1 MDQRSSTNPLF
12 GPNRLKL
19 GTFCTNTALS
29 LTTVP
34 DLWSPTWPN
43 IIAAARLADD
53 AGLEAIVPIARWK
66 GYVDADPAH
75 VTHKVQEAFTFAAAV
90 AQATS
95 HASIFATSHAPMMH
109 PLVVAK
115 QAATIDHISGGRFAL
130 NVVGGWN
137 RREFEMFGID
147 LVEHSQRYAFLR
159 EWLGIVRSLW
169 TEDGEMDIASRHF
182 TMKKAVLQPKPIQRP
197 GPPIM
202 NAGLSSAGMA
212 FAAENSDIA
221 FVSLNGDNPDLWRSQ
236 VAEYK
241 ALAREKRGVDLRV
254 WTNVHIIQ
262 HESVE
267 AALAERTRFADTFR
281 DHQAVEGFL
290 TTIMAESGVP
300 SDPAVAEMLRSR
312 LATGTGY
319 PLVGDAATIAAQ
331 LKSISD
337 SGIDG
342 ALLGFVNFLDGL
354 PLFLEHV
361 VPKLEASGLRA
372 PHHRGSRA

>member
-1 MDQRSSTNPLF
+1 MGQGNGTNPLF

-34 DLWSPTWPN
+34 EVWSPTWPN
-43 IIAAARLADD
+43 IVAAARLADA

-66 GYVDADPAH
+66 GYVDGEPGHA
-75 VTHKVQEAFTFAAAV
+75 THCVQEAFTFAAAV

-95 HASIFATSHAPMMH
+95 HAAIFATSHAPMLH

-147 LVEHSQRYAFLR
+147 LIEHTQRYAYLR
-159 EWLGIVRSLW
+159 EWLEIVRTLW
-169 TEDGEMDIASRHF
+169 TSQDEVDIATRHF
-182 TMKKAVLQPKPIQRP
+182 TMKKALCQPKPVQRP

-221 FVSLNGDNPDLWRSQ
+221 FVSLNGAEPDLWRAQ
-236 VAEYK
+236 VSEYK
-241 ALAREKRGVDLRV
+241 ALAREKRGVDLQV
-254 WTNVHIIQ
+254 WTNVHIVQ

-281 DHQAVEGFL
+281 DHRAVEGFL

-312 LATGTGY
+312 LATGAGY
-319 PLVGDAATIAAQ
+319 PLVGDAATIAGLLQ
-331 LKSISD
+331 SISD
-337 SGIDG
+337 AGING

-354 PLFLEHV
+354 PPFLRDV
-361 VPKLEASGLRA
+361 LPLLEKTGLRA
-372 PHHRGSRA
+372 PYRTAMA

>member
-1 MDQRSSTNPLF
+1 MGHGGGNPLF

-34 DLWSPTWPN
+34 EVWSPQWPN
-43 IIAAARLADD
+43 IVAAAELAD
-53 AGLEAIVPIARWK
+53 ASGLEAIVPIARWK
-66 GYVDADPAH
+66 GYVDGDAGHA
-75 VTHKVQEAFTFAAAV
+75 THFVQEAFTFAAAV
-90 AQATS
+90 AQATT
-95 HASIFATSHAPMMH
+95 HAAVFATSHAPMLH

-147 LVEHSQRYAFLR
+147 LIEHAHRYAYLR
-159 EWLGIVRSLW
+159 EWLEIVRTLW
-169 TEDGEMDIASRHF
+169 SSEGETDFATPHF
-182 TMKKAVLQPKPIQRP
+182 TMKKALCQPRPVQRP

-221 FVSLNGDNPDLWRSQ
+221 FVSLNGDDPEQWRTQ
-236 VAEYK
+236 VLQYK
-241 ALAREKRGVDLRV
+241 RLAREKRGVDLQV
-254 WTNVHIIQ
+254 WTNVHIVQ
-262 HESVE
+262 HETV
-267 AALAERTRFADTFR
+267 AAAMAERTRFADTFR
-281 DHQAVEGFL
+281 DHRAVEGFL

-300 SDPAVAEMLRSR
+300 ADPAVAEMLRSR
-312 LATGTGY
+312 LATGAGF
-319 PLVGDAATIAAQ
+319 PLVGDAATIAAT
-331 LKSISD
+331 LRTISEV
-337 SGIDG
+337 GING

-354 PLFLEHV
+354 PPFLRDV
-361 VPKLEASGLRA
+361 LPLLEKAGLRA
-372 PHHRGSRA
+372 PFRGA

>member
-1 MDQRSSTNPLF
+1 MGHGGGNPLF

-34 DLWSPTWPN
+34 EVWSPQWPN
-43 IIAAARLADD
+43 IVAAAELAD
-53 AGLEAIVPIARWK
+53 ASGLEAIVPIARWK
-66 GYVDADPAH
+66 GYVDGDAGHA
-75 VTHKVQEAFTFAAAV
+75 THFVQEAFTFAAAV
-90 AQATS
+90 AQATT
-95 HASIFATSHAPMMH
+95 HAAVFATSHAPMLH

-147 LVEHSQRYAFLR
+147 LIEHAHRYAYLR
-159 EWLGIVRSLW
+159 EWLEIVRTLW
-169 TEDGEMDIASRHF
+169 SSEGETDFATPHF
-182 TMKKAVLQPKPIQRP
+182 TMKKALCQPRPVQRP

-221 FVSLNGDNPDLWRSQ
+221 FVSLNGDDPEQWRTQ
-236 VAEYK
+236 VLQYK
-241 ALAREKRGVDLRV
+241 RLAREKRGVDLQV
-254 WTNVHIIQ
+254 WTNVHIVQ
-262 HESVE
+262 HETV
-267 AALAERTRFADTFR
+267 AAAMAERTRFADTFR
-281 DHQAVEGFL
+281 DHRAVEGFL

-300 SDPAVAEMLRSR
+300 ADPAVAEMLRSR
-312 LATGTGY
+312 LATGAGF
-319 PLVGDAATIAAQ
+319 PLVGDAATIAATLQ
-331 LKSISD
+331 TISEV
-337 SGIDG
+337 GING

-354 PLFLEHV
+354 PPFLRDV
-361 VPKLEASGLRA
+361 LPLLEKAGLRA
-372 PHHRGSRA
+372 PFRGA